1 MFIENEKKTVE
12 IVTSLTEDQ
21 FHWLKCVLGANHP
34 MESYRGVSL
43 DEHYDTIDN
52 DTIADAIKNIRV
64 GYSYDLNKENSVELS
79 DEELTELIQ
88 KYGHLERKVEVYG
101 TVTRDFDTTI
111 TVPMDKNVDEL
122 HHLDE
127 YDLEELDDSF
137 WWNVDE
143 GERQD
148 SSAEVNTITTKMMF
162 VLPTPTEFGF
172 SGGLKEV
179 A

>member
-1 MFIENEKKTVE
+1 MFIEKEKKTVE

-21 FHWLKCVLGANHP
+21 FHWLKCVLGTNHP
-34 MESYRGVSL
+34 MESHRGVSL

-52 DTIADAIKNIRV
+52 DTIADAIKNIRMD
-64 GYSYDLNKENSVELS
+64 YHYYNKEHSVDLS

-88 KYGHLERKVEVYG
+88 KYGHLERMVEVIG

-111 TVPMDKNVDEL
+111 TVPMDKDVDEL
-122 HHLDE
+122 HHLQD
-127 YDLEELDDSF
+127 YDFEELDDTF
-137 WWNVDE
+137 WWEVDE

-148 SSAEVNTITTKMMF
+148 SSAEVNGVTTKMVF
-162 VLPTPTEFGF
+162 VLPTPTEFGD
-172 SGGLKEV
+172 SGELKEV